1 MTWAESKGTGL
12 GLRRWV
18 TRKGILWSFVSFGI
32 GTTGMQDTGAGIVG
46 RSTSKKRDPSI
57 GNNISLAG
65 LVVQCAAFWMFL
77 MLLTIVVAGICKNKQ
92 LVEKIYRK
100 RSLFILISMIKSLLV
115 FLRMLYCLTETS
127 ERGFFLVI

>member
-1 MTWAESKGTGL
+1 M
-12 GLRRWV
+12 